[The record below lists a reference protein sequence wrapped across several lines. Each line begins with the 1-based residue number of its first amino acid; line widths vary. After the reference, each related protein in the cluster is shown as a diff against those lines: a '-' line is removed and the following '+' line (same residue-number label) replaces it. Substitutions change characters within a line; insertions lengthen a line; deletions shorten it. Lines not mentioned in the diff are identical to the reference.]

1 MLDLRIIV
9 KYRSI
14 IVLSMQDGISFPPCD
29 HVTKDFQMLSEK
41 RLCEHQFKG

>member
-1 MLDLRIIV
+1 MLVSQIQID
-9 KYRSI
+9 